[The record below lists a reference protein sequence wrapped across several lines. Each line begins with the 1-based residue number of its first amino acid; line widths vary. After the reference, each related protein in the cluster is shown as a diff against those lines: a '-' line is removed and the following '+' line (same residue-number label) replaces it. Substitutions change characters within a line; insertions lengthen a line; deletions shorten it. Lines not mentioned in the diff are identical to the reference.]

1 MGARGMLIMKSDIL
15 FILTIVGIIV
25 TYVICYKLFTE
36 SLTQLT
42 TDMVQQTYTIEVK
55 DENDYFINK

>member
-1 MGARGMLIMKSDIL
+1 MGARGKLNMKNNIL

-25 TYVICYKLFTE
+25 IYVICYKLFTE

-42 TDMVQQTYTIEVK
+42 TDMIQQTYTIEVK